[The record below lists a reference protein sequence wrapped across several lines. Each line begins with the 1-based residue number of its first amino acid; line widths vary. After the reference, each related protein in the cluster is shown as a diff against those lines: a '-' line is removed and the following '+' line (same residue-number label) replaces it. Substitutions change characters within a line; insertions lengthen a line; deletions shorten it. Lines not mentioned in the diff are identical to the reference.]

1 MDYLKYFHEI
11 YIKRDKIIKITLFFF
26 LYGTLISFT
35 DPHKYKTTTTFVPQ
49 SSTSSQNS
57 NLSGLAGL
65 AGISIDS
72 YNDSKLSPNIY
83 PMILKDISFKRELL
97 NIKINENSTLKDY
110 LNNQRSYYLNSILIN
125 PLILIID
132 LKNLIINI
140 INQKEN
146 LDINIKNPDFISE
159 NEKNNFDKLDKII
172 SISLNQTEG
181 YITLSVIIDDSNISF
196 KLLKNLNDIL
206 QKKIIEYEI
215 QNAKNSY
222 DFINKNFQIKKNEFE
237 ISRIN

>member
-110 LNNQRSYYLNSILIN
+110 LNNQRSYYLNSI
-125 PLILIID
+125 
-132 LKNLIINI
+132 
-140 INQKEN
+140 
-146 LDINIKNPDFISE
+146 
-159 NEKNNFDKLDKII
+159 
-172 SISLNQTEG
+172 
-181 YITLSVIIDDSNISF
+181 
-196 KLLKNLNDIL
+196 
-206 QKKIIEYEI
+206 
-215 QNAKNSY
+215 
-222 DFINKNFQIKKNEFE
+222 
-237 ISRIN
+237 